1 MTKLDEEKAQSQLA
15 MQVVNHIRQLIEA
28 GELRSGDKIPAE
40 REFAKALGISRA
52 SLRAGIGFLA
62 AMGVLKVQHG
72 VGTFV
77 AAGPPAL
84 GASSISLLSALHGL
98 QPWQMFEARRV
109 LESSLAALAAERC
122 SRQHVS
128 ALAEEVADMY
138 AALDDPRE
146 YLIHDI
152 RFHRII
158 AEAAGNPILGAFM
171 ESITAALYDDR
182 YEAVEKALDLKE
194 AAGMHGAIFRAIR
207 AKDSTQARIA
217 MARHLQLAE
226 TAQSSESSESRAD
239 AAARSN
245 GHKQKLPLKAAALE
259 GGRLKSARKKAALR
273 KPRNPSES

>member
-1 MTKLDEEKAQSQLA
+1 MK
-15 MQVVNHIRQLIEA
+15 VVNHVRELIET
-28 GELRSGDKIPAE
+28 GKLRSGDKIPAE
-40 REFAKALGISRA
+40 REFAKSLGISRA

-84 GASSISLLSALHGL
+84 GASSLSLLSALHGL
-98 QPWQMFEARRV
+98 RPWQMFEARRV

-122 SRQHVS
+122 GRQHVAS
-128 ALAEEVADMY
+128 LAEEVADMY
-138 AALDDPRE
+138 ATLDDPRE

-171 ESITAALYDDR
+171 ESITASLYDER
-182 YEAVEKALDLKE
+182 YEAVQKSLDLKE
-194 AAGMHGAIFRAIR
+194 AAEMHGEIFRAIR

-226 TAQSSESSESRAD
+226 TAQSSESRIPGD
-239 AAARSN
+239 GKSN
-245 GHKQKLPLKAAALE
+245 GHKRKLRSRPAIPQEA
-259 GGRLKSARKKAALR
+259 RLQSAGPAKSARQKTGSITPR
-273 KPRNPSES
+273 KTT